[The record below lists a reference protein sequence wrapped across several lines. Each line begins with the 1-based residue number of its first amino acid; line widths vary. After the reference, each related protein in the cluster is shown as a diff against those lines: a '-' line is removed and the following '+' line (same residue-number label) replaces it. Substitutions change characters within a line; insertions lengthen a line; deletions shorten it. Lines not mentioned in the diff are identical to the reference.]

1 MTLRN
6 PPDRWGGVSQLL
18 HWLVVALILTTG
30 ILGLVM
36 GDMRNSPTKIE
47 LYALHKSLGLTILAL
62 ATLRLLWRLYAGAPR
77 PVPDTP
83 RWQDRI
89 ASVTHWLLYG
99 LLFAIPLSGWTF
111 NSAAGYPLQWFKLFN
126 LPAITGRSDGV
137 HEAAE
142 GAHELLFWV
151 LVALVLAHAG
161 AALYHHLFQG
171 DATLR
176 RMLPARRVAVV
187 APIVASSAPVSPT
200 PQDSPDENP

>member
-47 LYALHKSLGLTILAL
+47 IYALHKSLGLTILAL

-77 PVPDTP
+77 PVPGTP
-83 RWQDRI
+83 RWQDRV

-126 LPAITGRSDGV
+126 LPSLVTRDADLRQLAGNV
-137 HEAAE
+137 
-142 GAHELLFWV
+142 HELLFWT
-151 LVALVLAHAG
+151 LVGLALLHAA
-161 AALYHHLFQG
+161 AALYHHIFQR
-171 DATLR
+171 DDTLA
-176 RMLPARRVAVV
+176 RMLPRGWLRART
-187 APIVASSAPVSPT
+187 PTSPL
-200 PQDSPDENP
+200 QD